1 MIPELNL
8 RDDWAAPDDDLPDY
22 DSKDDDSDCE
32 DKLGSRPLLWP
43 WLVLLGLLT
52 IGVGVVGALT
62 VG

>member
-1 MIPELNL
+1 MMDTE
-8 RDDWAAPDDDLPDY
+8 DY
-22 DSKDDDSDCE
+22 DGLLDDHGEDGRSDRESKPAY
-32 DKLGSRPLLWP
+32 GPLLWP